1 MWLDTNVILFG
12 LERRSGSTHP
22 PPIQYAPT
30 RVWEG
35 PGFLKMQG
43 VPFYSNSRCKS
54 VRFEHFLAKPRGDPF
69 RGTVGHL
76 KIDLRIDLNT
86 NNWRSAVLLEC
97 VLPLIT
103 GPGSLELERFRKQS
117 TTRKWPYRRFWP
129 QILTEILTPNF
140 DPGSA
145 GEDLKEGGV
154 FIGTKDRKVEE

>member
-1 MWLDTNVILFG
+1 MWLDTNVILFK

-69 RGTVGHL
+69 RGTVGPNFDHQFWPPIL
-76 KIDLRIDLNT
+76 TTFGMRFAT
-86 NNWRSAVLLEC
+86 NNWRSEVLLEC
-97 VLPLIT
+97 FLPLRT
-103 GPGSLELERFRKQS
+103 GPGSLELERFSKQS
-117 TTRKWPYRRFWP
+117 STRKWPERRFWP
-129 QILTEILTPNF
+129 PILTEILTPVLR
-140 DPGSA
+140 G
-145 GEDLKEGGV
+145 K
-154 FIGTKDRKVEE
+154 IRRKRSIHRY